1 MTKRDAFSQCHPLVN
16 FLFFVGAIGF
26 GVVIQHPAYI
36 ALGCLGAA
44 AYYLLLIPGKAWK
57 TVVAMVPVFIFVA
70 AINPLFNHE
79 GEYILF
85 LAFGNPY
92 TLEALYYGMAVAG
105 ILVVMLL
112 WFCSYSLVLTSDK
125 FICLFGSVI
134 PSLSLLLTMVLR
146 MIPSLVRKAK
156 MISGSRDA
164 IGKGL
169 AANAKNKEK
178 LQNGAAV
185 LSSLTDWALEGS
197 VVTADS
203 MRARGY
209 GTAKRTSF
217 MIYRM
222 TARDI
227 CLLGVMLLLAAAT
240 IFFGGFDAAYTP
252 ALSISPVT
260 WGLAAYGL
268 FLGLPIILNVKEA
281 ITWHISISRI

>member
-1 MTKRDAFSQCHPLVN
+1 MKKRDAFSQCHPLVN

-44 AYYLLLIPGKAWK
+44 AYYLWLLPGKAWK
-57 TVVAMVPVFIFVA
+57 TVLGMVPVFLFVA

-79 GEYILF
+79 GEQVLF
-85 LAFGNPY
+85 LVFGNPY
-92 TLEALYYGMAVAG
+92 TLEALCYGMAVAG

-156 MISGSRDA
+156 AITGSRDA

-169 AANAKNKEK
+169 AVNAKNKEK

-185 LSSLTDWALEGS
+185 LSALTDWALEGS
-197 VVTADS
+197 VITADS
-203 MRARGY
+203 MRSRGY
-209 GTAKRTSF
+209 GTARRTSF
-217 MIYRM
+217 MIYRL
-222 TARDI
+222 TGRDYV
-227 CLLGVMLLLAAAT
+227 LLAAMLLLAAAT
-240 IFFGGFDAAYTP
+240 LFFGGFDAAYTP
-252 ALSISPVT
+252 ALSVFPVT

-281 ITWHISISRI
+281 IAWHISISRI

>member
-1 MTKRDAFSQCHPLVN
+1 MKKRDAFSQCHPLVN

-44 AYYLLLIPGKAWK
+44 AYYLWLLPGKAWK
-57 TVVAMVPVFIFVA
+57 TVLGMVPVFLFVA

-79 GEYILF
+79 GEQVLF
-85 LAFGNPY
+85 LVFGNPY
-92 TLEALYYGMAVAG
+92 TLEALCYGMAVAG

-125 FICLFGSVI
+125 FICLFGSVL
-134 PSLSLLLTMVLR
+134 PARSRLLPMVLR
-146 MIPSLVRKAK
+146 KIPSLVRKAK
-156 MISGSRDA
+156 AITGSRDA

-169 AANAKNKEK
+169 AVNAKNKEK

-185 LSSLTDWALEGS
+185 LSALTDWAVEGS
-197 VVTADS
+197 VITADS
-203 MRARGY
+203 MRSRGY
-209 GTAKRTSF
+209 GTARRTSF

-222 TARDI
+222 TGRDYV
-227 CLLGVMLLLAAAT
+227 LLAAMLLLAAAT
-240 IFFGGFDAAYTP
+240 LFFGGFDAAYTP
-252 ALSISPVT
+252 ALSVSPVT

-281 ITWHISISRI
+281 IAWHISISRI

>member
-92 TLEALYYGMAVAG
+92 TLEALCYGMAVAG

-209 GTAKRTSF
+209 GTARRTSF

-252 ALSISPVT
+252 ALSIAPVT

>member
-57 TVVAMVPVFIFVA
+57 TVLSMVPVFIFVA

-92 TLEALYYGMAVAG
+92 TLEALCYGMAVAG

-209 GTAKRTSF
+209 GTARRTSF

-252 ALSISPVT
+252 ALSIAPVT

>member
-92 TLEALYYGMAVAG
+92 TLEALCYGMAVAG

-209 GTAKRTSF
+209 GTARRTSF

-240 IFFGGFDAAYTP
+240 IFFGGFDATYTP
-252 ALSISPVT
+252 ALSIAPVT

>member
-57 TVVAMVPVFIFVA
+57 TVLSMVPVFIFVA

-92 TLEALYYGMAVAG
+92 TLEALCYGMAVAG

-146 MIPSLVRKAK
+146 MIPSLARKAK

-209 GTAKRTSF
+209 GTARRTSF

-252 ALSISPVT
+252 ALSIAPVT

>member
-1 MTKRDAFSQCHPLVN
+1 MKKRDAFSQCHPLVN

-44 AYYLLLIPGKAWK
+44 AYYLWLLPGKAWK
-57 TVVAMVPVFIFVA
+57 TVLGMVPVFLFVA

-79 GEYILF
+79 GEQVLF
-85 LAFGNPY
+85 LVFGNPY
-92 TLEALYYGMAVAG
+92 TLEALCYGMAVAG

-156 MISGSRDA
+156 AITGSRDA

-169 AANAKNKEK
+169 AVNAKNKEK

-197 VVTADS
+197 VITADS
-203 MRARGY
+203 MRSRGY

-222 TARDI
+222 TGRDYA
-227 CLLGVMLLLAAAT
+227 LLAAMLLLAAAT
-240 IFFGGFDAAYTP
+240 LFFDGFDAAYTP
-252 ALSISPVT
+252 ALSVAPVT

-281 ITWHISISRI
+281 IAWHISISRI

>member
-57 TVVAMVPVFIFVA
+57 TVLSMVPVFIFVA

-92 TLEALYYGMAVAG
+92 TLEALCYGMAVAG

-209 GTAKRTSF
+209 GTARRTSF

-240 IFFGGFDAAYTP
+240 IFFGGFDATYTP
-252 ALSISPVT
+252 ALSIAPVT

>member
-1 MTKRDAFSQCHPLVN
+1 MKKRDAFSQCHPLVN

-44 AYYLLLIPGKAWK
+44 AYYLWLLPGKAWK
-57 TVVAMVPVFIFVA
+57 TVLGMVPVFLFVA

-79 GEYILF
+79 GEQVLF
-85 LAFGNPY
+85 LVFGNPY
-92 TLEALYYGMAVAG
+92 TLEALCYGMAVAG

-112 WFCSYSLVLTSDK
+112 WFCSYSLVLTSDI

-156 MISGSRDA
+156 AITGSRDA

-169 AANAKNKEK
+169 AVNAKNKEK

-185 LSSLTDWALEGS
+185 LSALTDWALEGS
-197 VVTADS
+197 VITADS
-203 MRARGY
+203 MRSRGY
-209 GTAKRTSF
+209 GTARRTSF

-222 TARDI
+222 TGRDYV
-227 CLLGVMLLLAAAT
+227 LLAAMLLLAAAT
-240 IFFGGFDAAYTP
+240 LFFGGFDAAYTP
-252 ALSISPVT
+252 ALSVSPVT

-281 ITWHISISRI
+281 IAWHISISRI

>member
-57 TVVAMVPVFIFVA
+57 TVLSMVPVFIFVA

-92 TLEALYYGMAVAG
+92 TLEALCYGMAVAG

-146 MIPSLVRKAK
+146 MIPSLARKAK

-209 GTAKRTSF
+209 GTARRTSF

-240 IFFGGFDAAYTP
+240 IFFGGFDATYTP
-252 ALSISPVT
+252 ALSIAPVT

>member
-57 TVVAMVPVFIFVA
+57 TVLSMVPVFIFVA

-92 TLEALYYGMAVAG
+92 TLEALCYGMAVAG

-146 MIPSLVRKAK
+146 MIPSLARKAK

-209 GTAKRTSF
+209 GTARRTSF

-227 CLLGVMLLLAAAT
+227 CLLGIMLLLAAAT

-252 ALSISPVT
+252 ALSIAPVT

>member
-1 MTKRDAFSQCHPLVN
+1 MKKRDAFSQCHPLVN

-44 AYYLLLIPGKAWK
+44 AYYLWLLPGKAWK
-57 TVVAMVPVFIFVA
+57 TVLGMVPVFLFVA

-79 GEYILF
+79 GEQVLF
-85 LAFGNPY
+85 LVFGNPY
-92 TLEALYYGMAVAG
+92 TLEALCYGMAVAG

-156 MISGSRDA
+156 AITGSRDA

-169 AANAKNKEK
+169 AVNAKNKEK

-197 VVTADS
+197 VITADS
-203 MRARGY
+203 MRSRGY
-209 GTAKRTSF
+209 GTARRTSF

-222 TARDI
+222 TGRDYV
-227 CLLGVMLLLAAAT
+227 LLAAMLLLAAAT
-240 IFFGGFDAAYTP
+240 LFFGGFDAAYTP
-252 ALSISPVT
+252 ALSVSPVT

-268 FLGLPIILNVKEA
+268 F
-281 ITWHISISRI
+281 

>member
-1 MTKRDAFSQCHPLVN
+1 MKKRDAFSQCHPLVN

-44 AYYLLLIPGKAWK
+44 AYYLWLLPGRAWK
-57 TVVAMVPVFIFVA
+57 TVLGMVPVFLFVA

-79 GEYILF
+79 GEQVLF
-85 LAFGNPY
+85 LVFGNPY
-92 TLEALYYGMAVAG
+92 TLEALCYGMAVAG

-156 MISGSRDA
+156 AITGSRDA

-169 AANAKNKEK
+169 AVNAKNKEK

-197 VVTADS
+197 VITADS
-203 MRARGY
+203 MRSRGY
-209 GTAKRTSF
+209 GTARRTSF

-222 TARDI
+222 TGRDYV
-227 CLLGVMLLLAAAT
+227 LLAAMLLLAAAT
-240 IFFGGFDAAYTP
+240 LFFGGFDAAYTP
-252 ALSISPVT
+252 ALSVAPVT

-281 ITWHISISRI
+281 IAWHISISRI

>member
-92 TLEALYYGMAVAG
+92 TLEALCYGMAVAG

-209 GTAKRTSF
+209 GTARRTSF

-227 CLLGVMLLLAAAT
+227 CLLGVMLLLAAVT
-240 IFFGGFDAAYTP
+240 IFFGGFDATYTP
-252 ALSISPVT
+252 ALSIAPVT